1 MLIQD
6 VLDVPELA
14 LRRLV
19 GTDDQLGRTVRWA
32 FATDLPDPSRYI
44 VGGELVV
51 TGMVWR
57 RAPEDSDAFVASVVA
72 AGAVALAAGDEVF
85 GSVPD
90 DVVRAC
96 EKYSLPL
103 LAVPSA
109 VAFADVID
117 AVTSRVTGDRVAR
130 LSASLARQHRLLTA
144 VTDGRALADLT
155 HETARDTGV
164 TCRIITAVGRPVVS
178 AEPLAAEVVDA
189 LVRTAAQ
196 GVPCRVVTENTVRS
210 VLPVGSSFGHRATA
224 WYLVVDGDHECL
236 DGQVLDALGQ
246 LSSIAALDR
255 VRVDDGARVL
265 RTMADRAA
273 ELLVDGSGEQALERI
288 RQIGVDVTGDVVA
301 LAATADLPVEVLA
314 AVLTDAV
321 RESVDGAVSV
331 GVTGGDLV
339 IGVVGL
345 PPGRTSTRMAAD
357 LALALRRLADT
368 VTGRIA
374 VGVGTAVEAAAL
386 VGCVRSAQHAREVAA
401 ASADRIAVRTS
412 ADTGSAAVLLSV
424 VPDGL
429 RAAYARRVLGSVL
442 DHDSRTDAGLLDTLR
457 AYLHHDG
464 SWSRTADA
472 LHVHVNTVRYRIGRV
487 EALTDRDLGTTED
500 RTDVFVALAVLGP
513 QPTTL

>member
-90 DVVRAC
+90 DVVNAC

-178 AEPLAAEVVDA
+178 AEPLATEVVDA

-196 GVPCRVVTENTVRS
+196 TTSAWTRRFSMRS
-210 VLPVGSSFGHRATA
+210 VSWRA
-224 WYLVVDGDHECL
+224 
-236 DGQVLDALGQ
+236 
-246 LSSIAALDR
+246 SRPSIACAWTT
-255 VRVDDGARVL
+255 ARGCC
-265 RTMADRAA
+265 APWP
-273 ELLVDGSGEQALERI
+273 
-288 RQIGVDVTGDVVA
+288 
-301 LAATADLPVEVLA
+301 TARPNSSS
-314 AVLTDAV
+314 TDP
-321 RESVDGAVSV
+321 ES
-331 GVTGGDLV
+331 
-339 IGVVGL
+339 
-345 PPGRTSTRMAAD
+345 
-357 LALALRRLADT
+357 RRWNASD
-368 VTGRIA
+368 
-374 VGVGTAVEAAAL
+374 
-386 VGCVRSAQHAREVAA
+386 RSA
-401 ASADRIAVRTS
+401 ST
-412 ADTGSAAVLLSV
+412 
-424 VPDGL
+424 
-429 RAAYARRVLGSVL
+429 
-442 DHDSRTDAGLLDTLR
+442 
-457 AYLHHDG
+457 
-464 SWSRTADA
+464 
-472 LHVHVNTVRYRIGRV
+472 
-487 EALTDRDLGTTED
+487 
-500 RTDVFVALAVLGP
+500 
-513 QPTTL
+513 

>member
-6 VLDVPELA
+6 VLDVRELA
-14 LRRLV
+14 LRRVV
-19 GTDDQLGRTVRWA
+19 GTDDQFARAVRWA

-85 GSVPD
+85 GCVPD

-103 LAVPSA
+103 LAVPSS
-109 VAFADVID
+109 VAFADVIE

-144 VTDGRALADLT
+144 VADGRALADLT
-155 HETARDTGV
+155 QETARDTGV
-164 TCRIITAVGRPVVS
+164 TCRIITAVGRSVVS
-178 AEPLAAEVVDA
+178 AEPLTTEAVDA

-196 GVPCRVVTENTVRS
+196 GVPCRVVAGDTVRS
-210 VLPVGSSFGHRATA
+210 VLPVGSSFGHRATS
-224 WYLVVDGDHECL
+224 WYLVVDGDHERM
-236 DGQVLDALGQ
+236 DPQVLDTLVQ
-246 LSSIAALDR
+246 LASIAALDR
-255 VRVDDGARVL
+255 VRHDDGARVL
-265 RTMADRAA
+265 RTMADQAA
-273 ELLVDGSGEQALERI
+273 ELLVTGAGEHALDRV
-288 RQIGVDVTGDVVA
+288 RQIGVDLTGDVVA
-301 LAATADLPVEVLA
+301 LAATSDLPIEVLA

-321 RESVDGAVSV
+321 RTSVGGAVSV
-331 GVTGGDLV
+331 GVTDEDLV
-339 IGVVGL
+339 IGVIGL
-345 PPGRTSTRMAAD
+345 PPGGTTTRVAD
-357 LALALRRLADT
+357 DLTRALGRLGDV

-374 VGVGTAVEAAAL
+374 VGVGTACEAAAL
-386 VGCVRSAQHAREVAA
+386 VGCVQSAQHAREVAA

-429 RAAYARRVLGSVL
+429 RAAYARRVLGAVIE
-442 DHDSRTDAGLLDTLR
+442 HDTRTDAGLLDTLR
-457 AYLHHDG
+457 AYLDHDG